1 MKKYVLVF
9 LIFASQMSLA
19 DNYVDI
25 LPLQLQYRYED
36 TVNQSK
42 DYLSYQSFGAA
53 IQVEKFRLG
62 IDAAI
67 RKDSTGNASLNIETK
82 KKDFLLSVG
91 YQVYL
96 IQNKDSIWHVGLFA
110 NGIAG
115 VSETEVKTNL
125 LGSSSSSVGD
135 QNPVFG
141 LGAAAVFR
149 VKYFVLEADVK
160 ALNSKGFSPSTV
172 FSSQLKLGLTIPI

>member
-1 MKKYVLVF
+1 MKKYILGF
-9 LIFASQMSLA
+9 LILAAQNSFA
-19 DNYVDI
+19 DNYIDI

-42 DYLSYQSFGAA
+42 DYLSYQTFGAA
-53 IQVEKFRLG
+53 IQVEKYRLG
-62 IDAAI
+62 IDAAK
-67 RKDSTGNASLNIETK
+67 RKDSTGNASFNIETL
-82 KKDFLLSVG
+82 KKDFLLTVG
-91 YQVYL
+91 YEVYL
-96 IQNKDSIWHVGLFA
+96 LQNKDSIWHVGFFA
-110 NGIAG
+110 NAIAG
-115 VSETEVKTNL
+115 VSETEVTTKL
-125 LGSSSSSVGD
+125 LSSSSSSVAD

-149 VKYFVLEADVK
+149 IKYFMMEADVK